1 MRVCV
6 LFLATILGLQL
17 WLGPV
22 AAGSIYDPPIE
33 RHLALTPDQR
43 PHVER
48 ILSQSRQQFSAVL
61 RAHGID
67 PYGPPIFRQLVRASS
82 ELQAI
87 ARQQRREMRQ
97 VLRPDQF
104 AEYNRIMQ
112 DTRARIRAAA
122 Q

>member
-1 MRVCV
+1 MRILV
-6 LFLATILGLQL
+6 LSLVTIMGLLA
-17 WLGPV
+17 WHGPG
-22 AAGSIYDPPIE
+22 AAASIYDPPIE

-43 PHVER
+43 PHVEK
-48 ILSQSRQQFSAVL
+48 ILSQSRQQFRAVFH
-61 RAHGID
+61 AHGID

-87 ARQQRREMRQ
+87 ARQQRRELRK

-104 AEYNRIMQ
+104 AEYNRIMR

>member
-1 MRVCV
+1 MRTLV
-6 LFLATILGLQL
+6 LSFVTTLGLL
-17 WLGPV
+17 VWLGPA

-33 RHLALTPDQR
+33 RHLALTPEQR

-61 RAHGID
+61 HAHGID
-67 PYGPPIFRQLVRASS
+67 PYGPPIFRQLVRASG

-87 ARQQRREMRQ
+87 ARQQRREMRK

-104 AEYNRIMQ
+104 AEYNRIMR